1 TGYSSMSY
9 LKRFPVDVI
18 KIDRVFIADIA
29 AGSRDVAITE
39 SLIRMA
45 HALNLKAVAEGV
57 ETVDQLELLKSLGC
71 DEAQGFYFAPP
82 LDPGAIGPLLQNAIA
97 LN

>member
-29 AGSRDVAITE
+29 TGSRDIAITE

-57 ETVDQLELLKSLGC
+57 ETVEQMELLKSLGC

-82 LDPGAIGPLLQNAIA
+82 LEPGAVVQFFQRAMVLA
-97 LN
+97 